1 MYKIMQQDIDDKLE
15 VEGNLL
21 GAALDQESLQAVYDK
36 VFDRNNCNH
45 DSAIIEPDAEQR
57 RFEIGSILDYFAA
70 KAMLQAA
77 AGACKEYGVDPE
89 SIQLG

>member
-36 VFDRNNCNH
+36 VFDRNGVGA
-45 DSAIIEPDAEQR
+45 DSEDTEKR

-70 KAMLQAA
+70 KEMLQAA